1 MENQT
6 YLNDNLNYTLFP
18 WLKQKG
24 LKPIHLD
31 HAEGSYLYSNDGKR
45 YIDFSSQL
53 FNVSEIILSASFL
66 VKSDF
71 SKKLL
76 TMFTY

>member
-24 LKPIHLD
+24 LKPIHFD
-31 HAEGSYLYSNDGKR
+31 DEQIK
-45 YIDFSSQL
+45 IMVDFITKLKSR
-53 FNVSEIILSASFL
+53 VDLS
-66 VKSDF
+66 
-71 SKKLL
+71 LL
-76 TMFTY
+76 EPKIFWKN